1 MILPIV
7 RLYATAQQA
16 NDAIARVRANGLP
29 GSQINLVGPTSAAS
43 EDGLVSAIAKGNVL
57 LAHAKVYAK
66 KVKAGHFLVS
76 VSAPGGTGRLYAGT
90 LDASGPSDSGIQETF
105 PGRVWEEAAP
115 FSSAFGLPILSK
127 PSMYNFA
134 GIEAVDRTGKTTSAN
149 WGLPEIAS
157 SSLAI
162 FGNPKMSRNPA
173 PFSSLFHI
181 PVIL

>member
-16 NDAIARVRANGLP
+16 EDAITKVRANGLP
-29 GSQINLVGPTSAAS
+29 SSQINLVGPSTAAS

-76 VSAPGGTGRLYAGT
+76 VSAPGGTGRFYGGV

-105 PGRVWEEAAP
+105 PGRAWEEAAP
-115 FSSAFGLPILSK
+115 FSCAFGLPVLSK
-127 PSMYNFA
+127 PSMYDFA
-134 GIEAVDRTGKTTSAN
+134 GIGAIDHTGKTTSAN

-157 SSLAI
+157 SSLAV
-162 FGNPKMSRNPA
+162 FGRPKMSRNPA

-181 PVIL
+181 PVII

>member
-16 NDAIARVRANGLP
+16 NDAIAKVRANGLP
-29 GSQINLVGPTSAAS
+29 SSQINLVGPTSAAT
-43 EDGLVSAIAKGNVL
+43 EDALAAAIAKGNVL
-57 LAHAKVYAK
+57 NAHAKVYAK
-66 KVKAGHFLVS
+66 KVKAGHYLVS
-76 VSAPGGTGRLYAGT
+76 VIAPGGTGRLYGNV
-90 LDASGPSDSGIQETF
+90 LDAAGPSDMGIQETF

-115 FSSAFGLPILSK
+115 FSCAFGLPILSK
-127 PSMYNFA
+127 PSIYDFA
-134 GIEAVDRTGKTTSAN
+134 GIGAIDRTGKTTSAK

-157 SSLAI
+157 SRLAV
-162 FGNPKMSRNPA
+162 FGTPGVSHNPS